1 MRSSSSLGARS
12 LPSSR
17 LLMVR
22 HERGIRQSPFTTTPD
37 VPAALN
43 GAQEAQNCSVA
54 PTAHAALAS
63 GPATTPNGMLIY
75 PLPTSGLIVYADP
88 NPLRG
93 SDIRGDGSVGAP
105 FLSLERAVE
114 HVRAKRAG
122 LPASTPASIVLR
134 AGASVAGPLLEAHPP
149 F

>member
-1 MRSSSSLGARS
+1 
-12 LPSSR
+12 
-17 LLMVR
+17 
-22 HERGIRQSPFTTTPD
+22 
-37 VPAALN
+37 
-43 GAQEAQNCSVA
+43 
-54 PTAHAALAS
+54 
-63 GPATTPNGMLIY
+63 MLIY

-122 LPASTPASIVLR
+122 LPTSTPASIVLR